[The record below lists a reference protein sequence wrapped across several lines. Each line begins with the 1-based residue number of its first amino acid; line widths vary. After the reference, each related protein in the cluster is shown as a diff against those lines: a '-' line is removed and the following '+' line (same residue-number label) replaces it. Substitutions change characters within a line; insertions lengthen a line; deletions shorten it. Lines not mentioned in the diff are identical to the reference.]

1 MADET
6 VCATLLLKHLQ
17 RRSAGGF
24 ACEPIFSH
32 LLTVAA
38 LLVPSRRLRGW
49 LREQNDEL

>member
-32 LLTVAA
+32 LLRSRLCN
-38 LLVPSRRLRGW
+38 LLRPDRC
-49 LREQNDEL
+49 QN